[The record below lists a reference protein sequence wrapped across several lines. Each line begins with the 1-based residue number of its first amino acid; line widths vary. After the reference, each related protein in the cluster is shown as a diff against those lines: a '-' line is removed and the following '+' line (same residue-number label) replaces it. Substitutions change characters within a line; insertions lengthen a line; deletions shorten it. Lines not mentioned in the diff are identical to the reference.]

1 MHHRY
6 SNTEGIGNTRK
17 PDGQMRV
24 VTDVTYYYESKSI
37 IHSKQGS
44 QLGSAIDNILPVLV
58 VVLQS
63 GQSKC
68 Y

>member
-1 MHHRY
+1 MEIEVTHRY

-37 IHSKQGS
+37 IHSTSMIPWQPHVEHV
-44 QLGSAIDNILPVLV
+44 LPSAWTL
-58 VVLQS
+58 
-63 GQSKC
+63 
-68 Y
+68 